1 MPHQN
6 DSPLSLFHPLIARWF
21 HSRVGQPAPVQQQ
34 GWARI
39 ANGEHVLITAPT
51 GSGKTL
57 TAFLW
62 ALNQLIHQTW
72 PGGCTRVLYISPLKA
87 LNNDIRRNLL
97 TPLTELRS
105 IFERENVFFPNI
117 TVKTRSGDTPQ
128 NERRRMLRHPPEI
141 LITTPESLN
150 LLLSSA
156 GGRTLLGGITTVIL
170 DEIHAVVGNKRGV
183 HLISAVDRVVRLAG
197 EFQRIC
203 LSATVKPFETVA
215 EFVGGFTLCG
225 SAAAPTYAPR
235 PVTVVRSQMPKQY
248 RLTVRF
254 PKEAADRHPGEPVWK
269 PLVRE
274 FKKIIDRNRATL
286 LFTNSRRL
294 CEKLTLKINKAQTRT
309 TAYAHHGSLSR
320 EIRQEVE
327 SRLKSGNLKAI
338 LATNSLELGIDIG
351 DLDEVV
357 LIQSPPSISA
367 AVQRVGR
374 AGHRIGRISRGTLF
388 PTHSHDFLEAAVL
401 AAAIPNADIEG
412 ISPVQCP
419 LDLLAQIVVSMV
431 GVETWDR
438 DELYA
443 WLKTS
448 YPYRNLSR
456 THYDLVLNMLAGRY
470 EQSRIRELKP
480 RISIDALD
488 NTITGR
494 PGALLALYTSGG
506 VIPDRG
512 YYQLRHADTNAR
524 IGELDEEYVWE
535 AAIGQTFTL
544 GTQNWKI
551 TKITHNDVFVSQ
563 ASPKAVAAPFW
574 KGTRRRRDF
583 HFSRRLAEFLEDAQ
597 TRLDEPGFIERLKTR
612 HFMNSVAAKE
622 LVGFLKR
629 QREHTDSALPHRHHL
644 IVEYISSG
652 PGSVPGH
659 QVVLHTLWGGR
670 LNHPFALAMSA
681 AWEEKYGDRIQVYA
695 DNDCLSLMLPR
706 KESPEVLLNLV
717 TTARL
722 PELLRKEL
730 EGSGFFGARFRECA
744 GRALLL
750 TRRKINER
758 VPLWMSRL
766 RSQKLLDAVSRFD
779 DFPILLESWRTCI
792 QDDFDLEHLHQML
805 TEITTGEIAWSMVRT
820 CRASPMAQGMAWRQI
835 NQYMYMGD
843 EQKSGKAS
851 RLSGDLLKDLIFS
864 PDLRPAVT
872 RSIVSDFELKR
883 QRLAPGY
890 SPATHRDLL
899 DWVKER
905 LLIPADEWRQLLEA
919 IQRDHGVD
927 PEFMLRPLSSKLV
940 LITPENAAQ
949 PLIGAVE
956 TLPETIAAC
965 HGRSTHIECHPVLPD
980 HSIESIK
987 AIDHVNSVEID
998 LPDPEQALCIKIL
1011 EWLQF
1016 YGPVSETMIVKS
1028 LGISS
1033 AKLGPALESL
1043 IHNRKLI
1050 KGRLVKNGE
1059 ANDLCDTENYEILLR
1074 LTRIDAAPAVEPLP
1088 IDQLQ
1093 LFLAAYQKITQ
1104 PRSGGEMIYKVLDQ
1118 LLCFPLKADMWES
1131 ELLPARMSPYR
1142 IEWLDRI
1149 IQETD
1154 LMWVGDKNQQV
1165 IFCFESD
1172 LDLLQEENMAQQPEP
1187 GQPHTGSKVES
1198 EPYRKMFFDPAGRY
1212 HITTL
1217 QRKTNQSAGQLS
1229 NRLWEGVWKKIITND
1244 SLQAL
1249 RQGIANHFKP
1259 PRKTAGY
1266 ISSGGRQRRS
1276 GRRRGGQ
1283 GAFHQWKQAH
1293 NLPGNWFLIPQPP
1306 LMDDPLEHE
1315 ERNKARVRLLLD
1327 RYGILFRELLL
1338 REAPSFRW
1346 AALFRSL
1353 RLMELSGEVLTGYF
1367 FHGIPGIQFISPGA
1381 LRLLQSSLPHDAVY
1395 WFNAADPASMC
1406 GVQLDAIRGTLPP
1419 RRPATHLVFRGARL
1433 VMVSQRHGKDL
1444 IFHVPP
1450 DEPDIALF
1458 LGPLHHLLTRPAAP
1472 FRSITV
1478 ETVNGQPAADSPYL
1492 ELLRTAFDLLPDYK
1506 TITLYRN
1513 RDYGP

>member
-1 MPHQN
+1 M
-6 DSPLSLFHPLIARWF
+6 
-21 HSRVGQPAPVQQQ
+21 
-34 GWARI
+34 
-39 ANGEHVLITAPT
+39 LITAPT

-62 ALNQLIHQTW
+62 ALNQLINQTW
-72 PGGCTRVLYISPLKA
+72 PAGCTRILYISPLKA
-87 LNNDIRRNLL
+87 LNNDIHRNLL
-97 TPLTELRS
+97 KPLTELKS
-105 IFERENVFFPNI
+105 IFDRENVVFPAI
-117 TVKTRSGDTPQ
+117 TVNTRSGDTPQ
-128 NERRRMLRHPPEI
+128 SDRRRMLRHPPEI

-150 LLLSSA
+150 LLLSST

-183 HLISAVDRVVRLAG
+183 HLISAVDRLVRLAG

-203 LSATVKPFETVA
+203 LSATVKPLNTVA
-215 EFVGGFTLCG
+215 EFVGGFMLSG
-225 SAAAPTYAPR
+225 SAAAPKYTPR
-235 PVTVVRSQMPKQY
+235 AVSVVRSQTPKQY
-248 RLTVRF
+248 RVAVRF
-254 PKEAADRHPGEPVWK
+254 PEETVGRHAGESVWK

-294 CEKLTLKINKAQTRT
+294 CEKLTLKINSGETRT

-320 EIRQEVE
+320 EIREEVE
-327 SRLKSGNLKAI
+327 SRLKAGNLKAI
-338 LATNSLELGIDIG
+338 VATNSLELGIDIG

-374 AGHRIGRISRGTLF
+374 AGHRIGQISRGTLF
-388 PTHSHDFLEAAVL
+388 PTHAHDFLEAAVL
-401 AAAIPNADIEG
+401 AAAIPNGDIEG

-419 LDLLAQIVVSMV
+419 LDVLAQIVVSMV

-438 DELYA
+438 DDLYA

-470 EQSRIRELKP
+470 AQSRIRELKP
-480 RISIDALD
+480 RISIDSLD
-488 NTITGR
+488 NTIAGR

-512 YYQLRHADTNAR
+512 YYHLRHVETNAR

-563 ASPKAVAAPFW
+563 ANPKAMAAPFW
-574 KGTRRRRDF
+574 KGERRRRDF
-583 HFSRRLAEFLEDAQ
+583 HFSRRLAEFLEDAES
-597 TRLDEPGFIERLKTR
+597 RLDEPGFIETLKTR
-612 HFMNSVAAKE
+612 HFMNTVAAKE

-629 QREHTDSALPHRHHL
+629 QKEHTGCALPHRHHL
-644 IVEYISSG
+644 IVEYISAG

-670 LNHPFALAMSA
+670 LNHPLALALSA
-681 AWEEKYGDRIQVYA
+681 AWEEKHGERIEVYA
-695 DNDCLSLMLPR
+695 DNDCISLMLPHG
-706 KESPEVLLNLV
+706 ESPEMLLSLV
-717 TTARL
+717 SSARL
-722 PELLRKEL
+722 TDLLRKRL

-750 TRRKINER
+750 TRRKFNQR

-766 RSQKLLDAVSRFD
+766 RSQKLLDAVSGFE
-779 DFPILLESWRTCI
+779 DFPILLEAWRTCI
-792 QDDFDLEHLHQML
+792 QDEFDLEHLHQML
-805 TEITTGEIAWSMVRT
+805 TEISTGAIGWSMVRT
-820 CRASPMAQGMAWRQI
+820 SRASPMAQGMAWRQI

-851 RLSGDLLKDLIFS
+851 RLSGNLLQDVIFS

-872 RSIVSDFELKR
+872 KSIVTDFELKR
-883 QRLAPGY
+883 QRLVPGY
-890 SPATHRDLL
+890 SPATSRDLL

-905 LLIPADEWRQLLEA
+905 LLIPQQEWRQLLEA

-927 PEFMLRPLSSKLV
+927 PETMLAPISAKLV
-940 LITPENAAQ
+940 QITPENAGQ
-949 PLIGAVE
+949 PLISAVE
-956 TLPETIAAC
+956 TLPDTIAAC
-965 HGRSTHIECHPVLPD
+965 YGRSAQIDCRPVFQDHPMDASKAQNHEKSAETNRPAPD
-980 HSIESIK
+980 E
-987 AIDHVNSVEID
+987 
-998 LPDPEQALCIKIL
+998 ALFTRIG

-1016 YGPVSETMIVKS
+1016 YGPMSETMIAKT

-1033 AKLGPALESL
+1033 AKLRPALESL
-1043 IHNRKLI
+1043 IHHRKLI
-1050 KGRLVKNGE
+1050 KGHLVKNGDD
-1059 ANDLCDTENYEILLR
+1059 NDLCDTENYEILLR

-1104 PRSGGEMIYKVLDQ
+1104 PLSGGEMIYKVLDQ
-1118 LLCFPLKADMWES
+1118 LLCCPLKANMWES

-1142 IEWLDRI
+1142 MEWLDRI

-1154 LMWVGDKNQQV
+1154 LLWVGDKNNAV

-1172 LDLLQEENMAQQPEP
+1172 LDLLQEEKTAPQPEP
-1187 GQPHTGSKVES
+1187 GQTNTGSKVES
-1198 EPYRKMFFDPAGRY
+1198 QPYSGLFFDPAGRY
-1212 HITTL
+1212 HFTTL
-1217 QRKTNQSAGQLS
+1217 QRQTDHPVGQLS
-1229 NRLWEGVWKKIITND
+1229 NLLWEGVWKGIITND
-1244 SLQAL
+1244 SVQAL
-1249 RQGIANHFKP
+1249 RQGIAHQFKP
-1259 PRKTAGY
+1259 PRKAARY
-1266 ISSGGRQRRS
+1266 ISSGGRHRRS
-1276 GRRRGGQ
+1276 GQRRGSQ
-1283 GAFHQWKQAH
+1283 GSFHQWKQAH
-1293 NLPGNWFLIPQPP
+1293 NLPGNWFLIPQPAP
-1306 LMDDPLEHE
+1306 MDDSLEHE

-1327 RYGILFRELLL
+1327 RYGILFRELLQ
-1338 REAPSFRW
+1338 REAPPFRW

-1353 RLMELSGEVLTGYF
+1353 RIMELSGEVVTGYF
-1367 FHGIPGIQFISPGA
+1367 FHGIPGLQFMSPAA
-1381 LRLLQSSLPHDAVY
+1381 LRLLPRSLPQDAVY

-1406 GVQLDAIRGTLPP
+1406 GVQLDAVRGTLPP
-1419 RRPATHLVFRGARL
+1419 RRPSTHLVFRGARL
-1433 VMVSQRHGKDL
+1433 VMASQRHGKDVM
-1444 IFHVPP
+1444 FHVPP
-1450 DEPDIALF
+1450 DDPDLARY
-1458 LGPLHHLLTRPAAP
+1458 LGPLHHLLTRPVAP

-1478 ETVNGQPAADSPYL
+1478 ETVNDQPAANSPYL
-1492 ELLRTAFDLLPDYK
+1492 ELLRMAFEVVPDYK
-1506 TITLYRN
+1506 TITLYTHRN
-1513 RDYGP
+1513 HLSLNTQ